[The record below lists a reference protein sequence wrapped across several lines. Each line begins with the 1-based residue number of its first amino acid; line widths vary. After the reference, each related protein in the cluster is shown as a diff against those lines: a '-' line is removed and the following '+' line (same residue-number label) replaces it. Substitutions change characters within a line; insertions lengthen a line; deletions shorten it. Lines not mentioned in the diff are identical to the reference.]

1 MLKNDR
7 LKFKNTL
14 NLKHFLCFTEILAAL
29 KICRET
35 GSCADLPVFALLFV
49 YLLFLAAD
57 SAGQKKNPLF
67 NILETIF
74 FLLILGLYKA
84 IIPPVAVVI
93 PIFAGIILQVF
104 RLPDFNKDISI
115 KDLIGSDYRSFSAY
129 GAFALGT
136 LTGLILPVETM
147 MLLLTCVSAAQTV
160 VTLIGNRNLKIALFG
175 KQTVKDSF
183 STVRKSP
190 LLMRATLGTSWI
202 WAMSFLLLLNIVTI
216 GSLWTLIFLLTTAAF
231 AFWAGFSFTQRL
243 SKHIVDL
250 TFMPLNMA
258 AMAISLAA
266 MAFLSCFSFA
276 PVSVFFTT
284 AWMINAF
291 SAGMY
296 TFPMIMQLRFK
307 IKEHNL
313 QAATIIERLTDFAF
327 FAIVLTVTS
336 FRYAS
341 ESPLAWIFI
350 FTALVA
356 AGILFYHRRV
366 HPTAIRRSLV
376 RILFEAMFNVT
387 VKGQANFRQAG
398 HRVLIIANHTSA
410 IDALLVAAF
419 MPERIS
425 VILPIENEGSLIAYV
440 CRLFADVHILDIK
453 DAMALRPII
462 SLLKQNKKVLVF
474 PERRSSVTGGLMKV
488 YAGVGVVAEK
498 ANANILPICITGAQY
513 SKFSL
518 QKGLHKTKFFQKIR
532 LTIMPSRKLVAD
544 HLDDKR
550 KRNYSISL
558 QLYRMMS
565 EMMIEAFNSNR
576 NIFKALLDAESVF
589 GAKHEI
595 AEDASRKTLNYSQL
609 LLKSYVL
616 GGTVARYLPDEDSV
630 GVMMPNVL
638 ANLVLFYGLV
648 ASDKVP
654 AMLNFSSGP
663 AQILSCLKAVCVKTV
678 ITSHAFIEAGK
689 LEGLEKAMKDG
700 GIRLLYL
707 EDIAKAMTAV
717 DKIKGIF
724 RRLIAAKPKRK
735 ANEAAAVLFTSGSE
749 GMPKAV
755 LLSHTN
761 FLINGYQAVVEAMLT
776 PRDIFFNALPMF
788 HSFGL
793 GVGCILTTINGIKT
807 VLYPSPLHYRVIPEL
822 IYDTNSTILCA
833 TDTFLA
839 GYGNAAHPYDFF
851 SLRMAVVGAEKLKE
865 STEKLYLEKFC
876 LRIMEGY
883 GATECSPLISVN
895 TRMYAKR
902 GSVGRIVP
910 ALEYKLDPVEGITD
924 GKKLVV
930 RGKNVMMGYMR
941 ADNPGVLDA
950 PKDGWYDTGDIVEVD
965 DEDFIFIKGRAK
977 RFAKV
982 GGEMISLTAIETA
995 INELYPETGNAI
1007 VAVADEKKGEKLVLF
1022 TTCQTAESAAVKAFI
1037 RQKGLSDLGAPSQI
1051 VIKDEIP
1058 VIGSGKTD
1066 YVLLKKMAE
1075 EL

>member
-1 MLKNDR
+1 MLKNNR
-7 LKFKNTL
+7 LNLKKAL

-29 KICRET
+29 KTCRET
-35 GSCADLPVFALLFV
+35 ESFDLLPVFALLFV
-49 YLLFLAAD
+49 YLLFLASD
-57 SAGQKKNPLF
+57 SAGQKKAPLF
-67 NILETIF
+67 NILETLF
-74 FLLILGLYKA
+74 FLLILGLYKGLLPA
-84 IIPPVAVVI
+84 AAVTVPV
-93 PIFAGIILQVF
+93 FAGVVFQIF
-104 RLPDFNKDISI
+104 RLPQFEKDVNI
-115 KDLIGSDYRSFSAY
+115 KTLIGNDYRSFSAY
-129 GAFALGT
+129 AAFAAGSLI
-136 LTGLILPVETM
+136 GLLLPVETM
-147 MLLLTCVSAAQTV
+147 IILLTVVSAAQTV
-160 VTLIGNRNLKIALFG
+160 VTLVGNRNMKVELIG
-175 KQTVKDSF
+175 KQKIKDSF

-190 LLMRATLGTSWI
+190 LLMRATAGTGWI

-216 GSLWTLIFLLTTAAF
+216 GSLWTLIYLLTTAAF

-258 AMAISLAA
+258 AMALSLLA
-266 MAFLSCFSFA
+266 MAGLSCFSFA
-276 PVSVFFTT
+276 PVSVFFTA
-284 AWMINAF
+284 AWVINAF
-291 SAGMY
+291 NAGMY
-296 TFPMIMQLRFK
+296 TFPMVMQLRSK
-307 IKEHNL
+307 INENNL
-313 QAATIIERLTDFAF
+313 EAAAVIDRITDALF
-327 FAIVLTVTS
+327 FTLGLVLTYL
-336 FRYAS
+336 RYTFDA
-341 ESPLAWIFI
+341 PLAWIFL
-350 FTALVA
+350 FASTVA
-356 AGILFYHRRV
+356 AGILYYHRTL

-376 RILFEAMFNVT
+376 RILFEAMFSVT

-398 HRVLIIANHTSA
+398 HRVLIIANHTSS

-425 VILPIENEGSLIAYV
+425 VVLPIESQGSLTEYV
-440 CRLFADVHILDIK
+440 CRLFADVHVLDIK

-462 SLLKQNKKVLVF
+462 ALLNQNKKVLVF

-498 ANANILPICITGAQY
+498 AKANILPICVTGAQNC
-513 SKFSL
+513 KFSL
-518 QKGLHKTKFFQKIR
+518 QKGIHRTRFFQKIR
-532 LTIMPSRKLVAD
+532 LTIMPARKLVAD
-544 HLDDKR
+544 HLEDKR

-558 QLYRMMS
+558 QLYRIMSDMMV
-565 EMMIEAFNSNR
+565 EAFNSNR
-576 NIFKALLDAESVF
+576 NVFKALLDAKSVF

-616 GGTVARYLPDEDSV
+616 GGAVARYLPGEDFV

-663 AQILSCLKAVCVKTV
+663 AQVLSCLKAVCVKTV
-678 ITSHAFIEAGK
+678 VTSHAFIEAGK
-689 LEGLEKAMKDG
+689 LESLEKAMEEG

-707 EDIAKAMTAV
+707 EDIAKSMTLS
-717 DKIKGIF
+717 DKLKGIF
-724 RRLIAAKPKRK
+724 RYLISAKPQRK

-793 GVGCILTTINGIKT
+793 GVGCLLTTINGIKT

-822 IYDTNSTILCA
+822 IYDTNSTILCG

-851 SLRMAVVGAEKLKE
+851 SLRLAIVGAEKLKE
-865 STEKLYLEKFC
+865 STEKLYNEKFC

-910 ALEYKLDPVEGITD
+910 ALEYKLDPIEGITD

-950 PKDGWYDTGDIVEVD
+950 PADGWYDTGDIVEVD

-982 GGEMISLTAIETA
+982 GGEMISLPAIETA
-995 INELYPETGNAI
+995 VNELYPETMNGI
-1007 VAVADEKKGEKLVLF
+1007 VAVSDEKKGEKLVLF

-1051 VIKDEIP
+1051 VTVPEIP

-1066 YVLLKKMAE
+1066 YVTLKKMAE